1 MAIYAPPANRAD
13 AGYLDFVEGIKFH
26 SGRAMERQVNAFYL
40 IKEKEFEAEH
50 GRKPEK
56 FREID
61 ALMESS
67 VLNKT
72 REFLDRWS
80 QEMMWERSEA
90 SYAAQSDKL
99 LAELEEKLHQGPG
112 TVELNPDIEYP
123 DYFEGMDFHLMPGNY
138 NHGDLTGYIYD
149 WAVKVFYFGVND
161 TDKTQRL
168 LIEKAIQLPK
178 RKIER
183 ALDLGCG
190 IGQDA
195 TPIKVFCPDAEV
207 IGLDLG
213 GPMLKYAHKRAIDQG
228 VDVTF
233 TQRAAE
239 DTGYPNQ
246 HFDFIFAFQL
256 FHELPVRA
264 MKDVLEEAHRI
275 LRPGGAMVIADIP
288 RTVNV
293 TPYRRWLRQWQVRN
307 INEPFMGTYV
317 DEDIPALI
325 KNAGF
330 KNAREELAYEPVPG
344 GAFQAY
350 FQIGER

>member
-1 MAIYAPPANRAD
+1 MKRA
-13 AGYLDFVEGIKFH
+13 
-26 SGRAMERQVNAFYL
+26 
-40 IKEKEFEAEH
+40 
-50 GRKPEK
+50 
-56 FREID
+56 
-61 ALMESS
+61 
-67 VLNKT
+67 T
-72 REFLDRWS
+72 RP
-80 QEMMWERSEA
+80 
-90 SYAAQSDKL
+90 QSDKL

-330 KNAREELAYEPVPG
+330 QKRARRTGLRACARRSLPSLFPNRRTL
-344 GAFQAY
+344 GATFSRIASKAGL
-350 FQIGER
+350 IGRSGLPYIVKSPYAETSEVTTSC